1 MNTQKNI
8 NDGKRKELCA
18 RGHALK
24 PSIQIGKSGFT
35 DEVIHEVKN
44 QLKKKKLV
52 KVKLLKGLLDSFSKK
67 EAVDML
73 VQLTGSEL
81 IHKVGFVVLLYK
93 R

>member
-1 MNTQKNI
+1 MSTHANI
-8 NDGKRKELCA
+8 NETKRKELRA
-18 RGHALK
+18 TGHALK
-24 PSIQIGKSGFT
+24 PSVQIGKSGFT
-35 DEVIHEVKN
+35 DEVIREVKN

-67 EAVDML
+67 EAIDML
-73 VQLTGSEL
+73 VQLSGSEL